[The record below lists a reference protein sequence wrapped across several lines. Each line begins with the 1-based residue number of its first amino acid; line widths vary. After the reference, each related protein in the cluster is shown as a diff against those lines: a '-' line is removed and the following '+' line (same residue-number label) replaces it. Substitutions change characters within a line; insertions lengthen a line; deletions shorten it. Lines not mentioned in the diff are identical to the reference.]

1 MARPRKARRVRLPRV
16 MGHRGA
22 AGVAPENT
30 IASIRAAAAAGVSWV
45 EFDVMLTGDDVPVL
59 FHDDHLSRVTGRDQA
74 MAESHYR
81 DLGPLDAGSWFAP
94 AFSGEAIPKLSDAL
108 EVVHACRLQANIE
121 IKPTPGRDVVTAVA
135 VVSTVSRDWPAGA
148 PAPFISSFS
157 RLSLAAVRALRP
169 DWPLGLIAWSLPEEW
184 RELLAALECTSIH
197 LNDDALNRA
206 TVATLLEAGYQV
218 AGYTIN
224 DGARARDLLSM
235 GVDSLITDQ
244 PAAILE
250 AVSVAALD
258 PAG

>member
-1 MARPRKARRVRLPRV
+1 MRETVRLPKV

-30 IASIRAAAAAGVSWV
+30 LASIRAAAAAGVRWV

-59 FHDDHLSRVTGRDQA
+59 FHDDRLSRITGRDLA
-74 MAESHYR
+74 MAATRLR
-81 DLGPLDAGSWFAP
+81 DLQPLDAGSWFAP
-94 AFSGEAIPKLSDAL
+94 AFAGEPIPTLAAALS
-108 EVVHACRLQANIE
+108 VVRDCRLRPNLE

-135 VVSTVSRDWPAGA
+135 VVSVLVRDWPVGA

-169 DWPLGLIAWSLPEEW
+169 DWPLGFIAWTLPEGW

-197 LNDDALNRA
+197 LSDEALEGDS
-206 TVATLLEAGYQV
+206 VATLREAGYQV

-224 DGARARDLLSM
+224 DAGRARELLDL
-235 GVDSLITDQ
+235 GVDSLITDY
-244 PAAILE
+244 PAVILE
-250 AVSVAALD
+250 AASLGAAALD